1 MELKGILIHITVL
14 TVSAAEIR
22 EGYSVN
28 EHLYQHCVKTFCC
41 HTVHYFRNV
50 SFRNSDQAAAYKKC
64 KENSSSNA
72 ICFQIRLLTWSFNGL

>member
-1 MELKGILIHITVL
+1 MELKRILIHITVL

-50 SFRNSDQAAAYKKC
+50 SFRNSD
-64 KENSSSNA
+64 
-72 ICFQIRLLTWSFNGL
+72 